1 MKTFACQLTSPELQK
16 RKATIIRELKSKV
29 VERRGLELGF
39 SYRFLGNDGTLDMV
53 FEFIKTERRCCPFFD
68 FQIHVGSDG
77 VTLRVTGEPGAK
89 EFMSSELD
97 L

>member
-29 VERRGLELGF
+29 VERRELEHGF
-39 SYRFLGNDGTLDMV
+39 SYRFLGNENLDMV
-53 FEFIKTERRCCPFFD
+53 FEFIKTERQCCPFFD
-68 FQIHVGSDG
+68 FQVQVGLDN
-77 VTLRVTGEPGAK
+77 VTLKVTGEPGAK
-89 EFMSSELD
+89 EFMYSELD